1 MINLLSSFSYILGS
15 SNSTGGTQN
24 FLAHLLALANG
35 NNLADLAPTKFSVSY
50 AMKDMPVIRLAPRQ
64 E

>member
-1 MINLLSSFSYILGS
+1 MINPFSSFSYIPGS
-15 SNSTGGTQN
+15 SDSIGGTEN
-24 FLAHLLALANG
+24 FLTHLLALANE
-35 NNLADLAPTKFSVSY
+35 NNLADLAPTKFPVSY